1 MRASSSRRAAKGE
14 VCRVRMTTG
23 YEIYGFRG
31 NAWTFL
37 GANPGERAEAEREAH
52 KFLNLPDVQGVRLV
66 AEVDA
71 QDGTFVPRVVYR
83 RDKSSGLPP
92 FKLTER
98 AAMGRGGG
106 GRRPSPRPA
115 AGGVEPAG
123 YGARADAVDL
133 APAAEA
139 RAPRAAAVAAA
150 AERKGGGFSLGG
162 FLSDLFSSLFVNQQS
177 ADRGRSGAD
186 GRAEPQRIDG
196 LVEPSIE
203 DDDFKVGTGR
213 KEVVRQD
220 SETLLRYLYANL
232 QFVRVKTDMAPNGK
246 LSQTDVFAC
255 YLFFA
260 GAAEEQARRQ
270 QRPQNE
276 FRRVI
281 ATVLRNVA
289 KSDDDARR
297 FALHYEEYL
306 ADPRQAKVFAQ
317 GREGY
322 IAWAKG
328 SGSPESLSKAL
339 QEWRTLPDAKPA
351 APGAV
356 DAASDK
362 DLITVMFTDIVG
374 STEHSATYGDE
385 LHMQLIA
392 AHDRIVRGAIGS
404 FKGVEIK
411 HLGDGIMASFSTVQD
426 GVRAAL
432 RIQSEVAET
441 PVTDPRLALTI
452 RIGLNAGTPI
462 RMGADLFGSTVQL
475 SARLCSACPAGEV
488 AASETVVK
496 RFPDGATLFRPIGS
510 KTLKGFPE
518 PVPIFAVAPGRG

>member
-1 MRASSSRRAAKGE
+1 
-14 VCRVRMTTG
+14 MTTG

-31 NAWTFL
+31 NAWAFL

-98 AAMGRGGG
+98 AAMGRAGG
-106 GRRPSPRPA
+106 GRRPPPRPA
-115 AGGVEPAG
+115 PSSAEAVGVRGGV
-123 YGARADAVDL
+123 DASDL
-133 APAAEA
+133 APAGEV
-139 RAPRAAAVAAA
+139 RAPRAPSAASAAA
-150 AERKGGGFSLGG
+150 AERKGAGFSLGG
-162 FLSDLFSSLFVNQQS
+162 FLSDLFSSLFVNQQAS
-177 ADRGRSGAD
+177 DRGRAGAD
-186 GRAEPQRIDG
+186 GRADPQRVDG

-203 DDDFKVGTGR
+203 DEDFRVGTAR

-232 QFVRVKTDMAPNGK
+232 QFVRVRTDMAPNGK

-289 KSDDDARR
+289 KSDEDARR

-317 GREGY
+317 GRDGY

-328 SGSPESLSKAL
+328 SGSPESLARTL
-339 QEWRTLPDAKPA
+339 EEWRTLPEAKPA
-351 APGAV
+351 APGAA

-392 AHDRIVRGAIGS
+392 AHDRIVRGAIGA

-432 RIQSEVAET
+432 RIQSEVADT

>member
-1 MRASSSRRAAKGE
+1 MGE

-31 NAWTFL
+31 SAWAFL
-37 GANPGERAEAEREAH
+37 GAHPGERAEAEREAH
-52 KFLNLPDVQGVRLV
+52 KFLNQVDVQGIRLV
-66 AEVDA
+66 TEVDA

-98 AAMGRGGG
+98 TALSRGG
-106 GRRPSPRPA
+106 GRRPTPRPSP
-115 AGGVEPAG
+115 GGAEPAG
-123 YGARADAVDL
+123 MSARGAEAMEL
-133 APAAEA
+133 APAGEA
-139 RAPRAAAVAAA
+139 RTARGPGAAA
-150 AERKGGGFSLGG
+150 AADRKGGGFSLGG
-162 FLSDLFSSLFVNQQS
+162 FLSDLFSSLFAGQQS
-177 ADRGRSGAD
+177 PDRP
-186 GRAEPQRIDG
+186 RAPGDPKGEAPKTDG
-196 LVEPSIE
+196 LVEPAIE
-203 DDDFKVGTGR
+203 DEDFRVNSGR

-289 KSDDDARR
+289 KSDDEARR

-328 SGSPESLSKAL
+328 SGSPESLAKAL
-339 QEWRTLPDAKPA
+339 EEWRTLPEAKPFGKSED
-351 APGAV
+351 APG
-356 DAASDK
+356 DK

-392 AHDRIVRGAIGS
+392 AHDRIVRGAIGA

-441 PVTDPRLALTI
+441 PVSDPRLALTI

-462 RMGADLFGSTVQL
+462 RMGTDLFGSTVQL